1 MSPTRSDVPSRVSE
15 PSATLDDPQA
25 AIPTSN
31 TTVAAMAVARDRP
44 VVNNANAIA
53 ALTNATSADSPYTPN
68 TLASCATGTI
78 VTWLLPSGTHGK
90 PPMMNVPRQYSVA
103 THAQGNNSNPRSP
116 ARRISRAVSQALTAG
131 K

>member
-31 TTVAAMAVARDRP
+31 TTVAAMAIARDRP

-68 TLASCATGTI
+68 TLATCATASI

-90 PPMMNVPRQYSVA
+90 PPNRKPRRYSVA
-103 THAQGNNSNPRSP
+103 THA
-116 ARRISRAVSQALTAG
+116 AG
-131 K
+131 AKKSADRPP